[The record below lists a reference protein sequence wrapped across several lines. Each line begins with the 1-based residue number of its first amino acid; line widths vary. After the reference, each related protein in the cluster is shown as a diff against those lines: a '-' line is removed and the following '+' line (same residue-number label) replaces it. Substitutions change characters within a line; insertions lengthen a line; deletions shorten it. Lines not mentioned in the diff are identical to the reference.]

1 MNNSIEHLPEP
12 KQNELKR
19 IAALICRECDNVEMV
34 ILFGSYARGDWKD
47 GPHEQGRGRL
57 LIHKRSDYD
66 ILAVTRHEYIAT
78 NIALWDTIKDACAGL
93 NVSAYVRILARDI
106 DFINYKLRQGQY
118 FFTEIIQQG
127 ISLYDSGNLEFD
139 QKRVRAPAQEKRLI
153 QADLDEVFVFAK
165 EFFISSNTNFDRESY
180 KLAAFELHQACEHTY
195 KTILL
200 IFAAESPQ
208 EHHLD
213 ILEDLAADY
222 CPDLIGVLPRE
233 TDAQRT
239 LFELL
244 DYAYI
249 GARYDRRYKI
259 TREQLAVLMPYVKK
273 LHEVV
278 GKCGDERIA
287 EFDARETSAQEK
299 LPQ

>member
-1 MNNSIEHLPEP
+1 M
-12 KQNELKR
+12 
-19 IAALICRECDNVEMV
+19 
-34 ILFGSYARGDWKD
+34 
-47 GPHEQGRGRL
+47 
-57 LIHKRSDYD
+57 
-66 ILAVTRHEYIAT
+66 
-78 NIALWDTIKDACAGL
+78 
-93 NVSAYVRILARDI
+93 
-106 DFINYKLRQGQY
+106 
-118 FFTEIIQQG
+118 
-127 ISLYDSGNLEFD
+127 
-139 QKRVRAPAQEKRLI
+139 
-153 QADLDEVFVFAK
+153 
-165 EFFISSNTNFDRESY
+165 
-180 KLAAFELHQACEHTY
+180 
-195 KTILL
+195 L